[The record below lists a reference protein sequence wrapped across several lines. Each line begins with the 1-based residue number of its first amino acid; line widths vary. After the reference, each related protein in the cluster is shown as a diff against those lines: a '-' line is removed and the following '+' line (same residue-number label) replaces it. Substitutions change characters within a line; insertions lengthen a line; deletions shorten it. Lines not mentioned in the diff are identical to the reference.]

1 MTLSDIYKQGKEIL
15 KNAGIDDY
23 EFDNRIIFEHC
34 FNLKRHELSF
44 FKDKIT
50 SKALKNKYFLYI
62 EKRKNKIPLQYIL
75 GYWYFMGRK
84 FKVKEGVLI
93 PRDDTEVLVN
103 VVKTQ
108 LENVKNPKIL
118 DLCTGTGIIAI
129 TLASYFKNAKI
140 MAADISDLALDVLNE
155 NITLNKINNI
165 IVKKIDVLNF
175 NDLEFNDLDLIVSNP
190 PYIPKNDIKSLQ
202 DEVKFEPEI
211 ALNGGVDGLDFYKAI
226 TKNFKSLLKHNGDI
240 CFEVG
245 IRQSF
250 DVMKILKSNG
260 FYDIKIAKD
269 INDIDRVVYGKLK

>member
-15 KNAGIDDY
+15 KNARVEDY
-23 EFDNRIIFEHC
+23 DFDNRMIFEYC

-44 FKDKIT
+44 FKDKIP
-50 SKALKNKYFLYI
+50 SEKLKNKYFYCI
-62 EKRKNKIPLQYIL
+62 EKRKNKVPLQYIL

-84 FKVKEGVLI
+84 FKVKKGVLI

-103 VVKTQ
+103 VAVSK
-108 LENVKNPKIL
+108 LKNIKNARIL

-129 TLASYFKNAKI
+129 TLASIFKDARI
-140 MAADISDLALDVLNE
+140 IAADISDVALDVLKK
-155 NITLNKINNI
+155 NITLNKVDNI

-175 NDLEFNDLDLIVSNP
+175 NDLKFNDLDLIVSNP

-202 DEVKFEPEI
+202 DEVKFEPKL
-211 ALNGGVDGLDFYKAI
+211 ALDGGKDGLDFYRAI
-226 TKNFKSLLKHNGDI
+226 TKNFKHLLKPNGDI

-245 IRQSF
+245 IKQSF
-250 DVMKILKSNG
+250 DVMKILSSNG

-269 INDIDRVVYGKLK
+269 INNIDRVVYGKLK